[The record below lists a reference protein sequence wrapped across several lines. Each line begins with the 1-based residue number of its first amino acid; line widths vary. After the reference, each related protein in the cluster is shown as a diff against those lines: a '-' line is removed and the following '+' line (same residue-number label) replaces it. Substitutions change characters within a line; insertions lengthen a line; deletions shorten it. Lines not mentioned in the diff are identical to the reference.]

1 MLPAPAPAGLGW
13 HEVLFLDT
21 ETTGLAGGTGTL
33 AFLIGLAWWTPE
45 GALEVRQL
53 FLPGPGR
60 EGPLLSELARLASR
74 FRVVAT
80 YNGASFDLP
89 LLRTR
94 ARLARRPDPLGQ
106 LVGWDLL
113 VAARR
118 CWGRRLMDCR
128 QQTVEELVC
137 GRPRGPGDIAG
148 ALIPAAYLAF
158 VQEGRLTDL
167 PAVLRHHRRDMQGLA
182 LVLSALA
189 AEAAALERQDGP
201 LTHWSTA
208 WSRALIC
215 ERRRRTR
222 DAASWALQIDA
233 REVPGDAPV
242 RDAIRLLKRVGDWPA
257 VQRLVTAGLE
267 RWPGEPRLHYE
278 AAILYEHR
286 LDEPLQALQHARVM
300 ADERRIARLLAR
312 LQSRGCP
319 VPDHPLS

>member
-1 MLPAPAPAGLGW
+1 MPEGLDW
-13 HEVLFLDT
+13 REVLFLDT

-33 AFLIGLAWWTPE
+33 AFLIGLAWWNP
-45 GALEVRQL
+45 GGSLEVRQL

-80 YNGASFDLP
+80 YNGACFDLP

-94 ARLARRPDPLGQ
+94 ARLARRPDPLGH

-113 VAARR
+113 VATRR
-118 CWGRRLMDCR
+118 CWGRRLADCR
-128 QQTVEELVC
+128 QQTIEELVC
-137 GRPRGPGDIAG
+137 GRPRGDGDIAG

-158 VQEGRLTDL
+158 VQEGLVGDL

-189 AEAAALERQDGP
+189 DEAAALERQDHQP
-201 LTHWSTA
+201 THWSTA

-222 DAASWALQIDA
+222 DAASWALQVDP
-233 REVPGDAPV
+233 REVPADAPV
-242 RDAIRLLKRVGDWPA
+242 RDAIRLLKRVADWPA
-257 VQRLVTAGLE
+257 VQRLITAGLE
-267 RWPGEPRLHYE
+267 RWPGEPRLHHE

-286 LDEPLQALQHARVM
+286 LDDPLQALHHARVL